1 MSRKYKKIW
10 TILNYSEYFLILAS
24 ATSGSISGGFFA
36 SFRGISTRVTIS
48 EIGLKLWN
56 SCRNKKV

>member
-48 EIGLKLWN
+48 EIGLKL
-56 SCRNKKV
+56 